1 MTARTSAGGDRE
13 RRSELR
19 RAGGRRALEL
29 AWIVLL
35 VVGLA
40 LMLPFEETVTLAL
53 GIACLLTFVGL
64 GVFLIA
70 HPSALLEPDDVEEL
84 GDQSPREPAS

>member
-1 MTARTSAGGDRE
+1 MS
-13 RRSELR
+13 
-19 RAGGRRALEL
+19 RRALEGL
-29 AWIVLL
+29 WIALL

-53 GIACLLTFVGL
+53 GVACLLGFVGL

-70 HPSALLEPDDVEEL
+70 DPSALLEPDDADERRGE
-84 GDQSPREPAS
+84 GPREPAS